1 MTHNHTHE
9 EVRIT
14 ELDLFGFTAKHL
26 GQIGEDT
33 CRWMTKQLTRAPRNV
48 CIHTKIK
55 TKKALKVLNGL
66 LNHRHDFKTTLE
78 KMFDMLNADNEIE
91 RSIALIAWLM
101 ASRIDHKRWMEAIEN
116 RKETITDEQYVM
128 NCRHAK
134 IVYLFNQ
141 LPAVECVF
149 NHLEIVRETN

>member
-1 MTHNHTHE
+1 MNHHHE
-9 EVRIT
+9 DVRIT

-26 GQIGEDT
+26 GQISDET
-33 CRWMTKQLTRAPRNV
+33 CRWVIKQLTRAPRSV

-55 TKKALKVLNGL
+55 TKKALRMMNGL
-66 LNHRHDFKTTLE
+66 MNNRHDFKATLE
-78 KMFDMLNADNEIE
+78 KMFDMMDADSTNV
-91 RSIALIAWLM
+91 RCVALIAWMM
-101 ASRIDHKRWMEAIEN
+101 ASRIDHKRWMDAIED
-116 RKETITDEQYVM
+116 KKDSITDEQYVM